1 MAVST
6 YMAFQKSQNLGDS
19 QNIFSCEELK
29 EFSCEWKMKE
39 YVGNEKTATSIRTQ
53 LELNFKI
60 IFILLFLR

>member
-39 YVGNEKTATSIRTQ
+39 YVGNEKTATSIIRTQ
-53 LELNFKI
+53 F
-60 IFILLFLR
+60 